1 MIVSIASGKG
11 GTGKTTVAVNLALSL
26 AEYKEVQLLD
36 CDVEEPDA
44 HIFLK
49 PKMKERYPVTIQIP
63 VVNEEKCD
71 HCGRCSEFC
80 EFNALA
86 VLKNKVMIFQE
97 LCHGCGGCKLVCPRN
112 AITEKSKEIGIIE
125 KGVVEKN
132 PGKDLVFVHGKLN
145 LGEPMAPPLIR
156 KVKAQID
163 GDKIAIIDVPPGT
176 SCPVIES
183 IYGSDYCL
191 LVTEPTPFGLY
202 DLKLAVEV
210 LRKLEIPFG
219 IIINM
224 EGIGDKRVEEYCRN
238 EKLPILMKI
247 PWNRE
252 IAELYS
258 KGVPFVAEMPEW
270 EEEFLNLFSN
280 IKEIIK

>member
-1 MIVSIASGKG
+1 MILSIASGKG

-26 AEYKEVQLLD
+26 LEENEVQLLD

-44 HIFLK
+44 HLFLK
-49 PKMKERYPVTIQIP
+49 LSIRKSYPVSIQIP
-63 VVNEEKCD
+63 VVNEKKCD
-71 HCGRCSEFC
+71 LCGKCSEFC

-112 AITEKSKEIGIIE
+112 AINEKNKEIGIIE
-125 KGVVEKN
+125 KGVVEKSI
-132 PGKDLVFVHGKLN
+132 GKGLAFVHGKLN

-156 KVKAQID
+156 KVKAQIER
-163 GDKIAIIDVPPGT
+163 DKIAIIDVPPGT

-202 DLKLAVEV
+202 DLKLAIEV

-219 IIINM
+219 IIINR
-224 EGIGDKRVEEYCRN
+224 EGIGDRRVEEYCKK

-247 PWNRE
+247 PWERE

-258 KGVPFVAEMPEW
+258 KGVPFIERIPEW
-270 EEEFLNLFSN
+270 KEEFLNLFSN

>member
-1 MIVSIASGKG
+1 
-11 GTGKTTVAVNLALSL
+11 
-26 AEYKEVQLLD
+26 
-36 CDVEEPDA
+36 
-44 HIFLK
+44 
-49 PKMKERYPVTIQIP
+49 
-63 VVNEEKCD
+63 
-71 HCGRCSEFC
+71 
-80 EFNALA
+80 
-86 VLKNKVMIFQE
+86 
-97 LCHGCGGCKLVCPRN
+97 
-112 AITEKSKEIGIIE
+112 
-125 KGVVEKN
+125 
-132 PGKDLVFVHGKLN
+132 VHGKLN

>member
-49 PKMKERYPVTIQIP
+49 LEIKERYPVTIQIP

-71 HCGRCSEFC
+71 HCGKCSEFC

-86 VLKNKVMIFQE
+86 VLKDKVMIFQE
-97 LCHGCGGCKLVCPRN
+97 LCHSCGGCKLVCPRN
-112 AITEKSKEIGIIE
+112 AITERDKEIGMIE
-125 KGVVEKN
+125 KGVAGKN
-132 PGKDLVFVHGKLN
+132 IGKGLAFVHGKLN

-156 KVKAQID
+156 KVKEEID
-163 GDKIAIIDVPPGT
+163 RDKMVIIDVPPGT

-210 LRKLEIPFG
+210 LRKLKIPFG
-219 IIINM
+219 IIINRD
-224 EGIGDKRVEEYCRN
+224 GIGDRRVEEYCKK

-247 PWNRE
+247 PWDRQ

-270 EEEFLNLFSN
+270 EEKFLNLFSN